1 MGNLATITS
10 EPTEHR
16 ERSHRRIPVVSSCA
30 CDLGECRSES
40 LPLLS
45 EVSKVVSSDG
55 SLSKTLK
62 VVLDLLQKHLQVV
75 RAMISLYDA
84 SCDQIFIHESLGLT
98 EDEIAKGV
106 YYPGEG
112 ITGKVVESGKPIIV
126 PVIADEPSFLNRTG
140 SWDEEHDLKHSFIC
154 VPIIRGQKVMGSISV
169 ERRYDNP
176 ALLHLDLE
184 LLAIIATTIAQ
195 AVELHLLEH
204 AHQKVLRDQ
213 SIKLKSELKEKFKP
227 TNIIGN
233 SKAMQSVYR
242 MIEKVSHA
250 KTTVLILGESG
261 VGKERVAS
269 AIHYHSN
276 CASGSFVKFN
286 CASLPESVIESELFG
301 HEKGAF
307 TGATSRRTGRFE
319 EANGG
324 TIFLDEVGELSL
336 TMQAKLLRVLQER
349 SFERVGSNTT
359 IKVDVRILA
368 ATNRDLPDMVAKG
381 TFREDLYYRL
391 NVFPITIPP
400 LKDRGNDIVTLAD
413 HFVARFAKEQEVD
426 VPRIATPALN
436 LLLSYNWPGNVR
448 ELENTMERAVLLAE
462 DGVIHSYNLPTYL
475 QPPALGEIS
484 AQGGLEA
491 RLSQIEYE
499 MIIEALTM
507 HQGNVSEAAVHLGL
521 SRRILGLRMAKYQLN
536 YKDYRQGDGPFSPD

>member
-10 EPTEHR
+10 EPTELR
-16 ERSHRRIPVVSSCA
+16 ERSQRRIPVVSSCA

-126 PVIADEPSFLNRTG
+126 PIIADEPSFLNRTG

-154 VPIIRGQKVMGSISV
+154 VPIMRGQKVMGSISV
-169 ERRYDNP
+169 ERRYDNS

-507 HQGNVSEAAVHLGL
+507 HQGNVSEAAIHLGL

>member
-413 HFVARFAKEQEVD
+413 HFVARFAKEQDVD

-462 DGVIHSYNLPTYL
+462 DGVIHGYNLPTYL

>member
-1 MGNLATITS
+1 M
-10 EPTEHR
+10 
-16 ERSHRRIPVVSSCA
+16 VSSCA

-307 TGATSRRTGRFE
+307 TGATARRTGRFE

-381 TFREDLYYRL
+381 TFREDLFYRL

-400 LKDRGNDIVTLAD
+400 LKERGNDIVTLAD

-507 HQGNVSEAAVHLGL
+507 HQGNVSEAAAHLGL

>member
-16 ERSHRRIPVVSSCA
+16 ERLHRRIPVVSSCA

-62 VVLDLLQKHLQVV
+62 VVLELLQKHLQVV

-400 LKDRGNDIVTLAD
+400 LKERGNDIVTLAD
-413 HFVARFAKEQEVD
+413 HFVARFAKEQDVD

-507 HQGNVSEAAVHLGL
+507 HQGNVSEAATHLGL

>member
-154 VPIIRGQKVMGSISV
+154 VPIMRGQKVMGSISV

-195 AVELHLLEH
+195 AVELHLLER

-213 SIKLKSELKEKFKP
+213 SLKLKSELKEKFKP

-307 TGATSRRTGRFE
+307 TGATARRTGRFE

-391 NVFPITIPP
+391 NVFPITIPA
-400 LKDRGNDIVTLAD
+400 LKERGNDIVTLAD
-413 HFVARFAKEQEVD
+413 HFVARFAKEQDVE

-507 HQGNVSEAAVHLGL
+507 HQGNVSEAATHLGL